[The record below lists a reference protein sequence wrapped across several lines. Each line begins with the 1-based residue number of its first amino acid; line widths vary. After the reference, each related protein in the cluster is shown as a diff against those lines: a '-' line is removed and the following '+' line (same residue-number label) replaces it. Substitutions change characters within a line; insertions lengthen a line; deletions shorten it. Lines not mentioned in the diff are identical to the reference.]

1 MGRLTDE
8 QLQSLHRFYGERMS
22 SESKLLEDTFNA
34 LDELIALRELREE
47 LKEKANGN

>member
-1 MGRLTDE
+1 MNRLTDE

-34 LDELIALRELREE
+34 LDELIELRSREKSEE
-47 LKEKANGN
+47 KTNGN